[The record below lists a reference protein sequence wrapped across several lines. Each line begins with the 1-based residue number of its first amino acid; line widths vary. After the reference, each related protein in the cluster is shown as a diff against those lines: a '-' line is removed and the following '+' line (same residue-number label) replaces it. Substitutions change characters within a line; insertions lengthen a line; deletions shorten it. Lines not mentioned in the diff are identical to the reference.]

1 MSTSVARK
9 LTVIQPE
16 KINMKEKVGY
26 ATGDLACNFI
36 YQTVSSYL
44 LFFYTDV
51 FGITAAAAGL
61 MFLIVRLID
70 AVADPLIG
78 TFVDKTNTKYGR
90 FRPYLLYGAFPFAG
104 VAILCF
110 TTPAFSDPMK
120 LVYAYVT
127 YILLSITYS
136 FINIPYAALTSAITQ
151 DNKEVVSLTSI
162 RMLFSNTGGLIV
174 SFGVP
179 LLAGIF
185 TNMTGHTSS
194 GWQITMSL
202 MGILGALLLIYSFR
216 NTTERVQLN
225 HAAEAQVNFKD
236 IFVQLK
242 ANRPLIIVCFFFIL
256 NFGVNSIVNSVGIY
270 YVTYNVA
277 RPELVKWYGLMGTLP
292 ALILMPLMPMM
303 YRLMGKKKLLFT
315 ALALKAIG
323 LLALF
328 LVPATMVP
336 LVFAGRLVAALGTIT
351 AGAFTWALIPETID
365 YGEYK
370 TGKRAS
376 GIIYALVGFF
386 FKFGMAIGGIVPG
399 LILAKFGYVANHT
412 QTPEALHGI
421 LITMTAIP
429 VVFVIIELAAI
440 FFYNLDEK
448 EHKRVLAELNTR
460 R

>member
-1 MSTSVARK
+1 MNTRLAGNIPVVSTV
-9 LTVIQPE
+9 
-16 KINMKEKVGY
+16 KIRTKEKLGY

-61 MFLIVRLID
+61 MFLIVRFID
-70 AVADPLIG
+70 AVLDPFIG
-78 TFVDKTNTKYGR
+78 TLVDKTNTKYGR

-110 TTPAFSDPMK
+110 TTPGFSDPMK

-136 FINIPYAALTSAITQ
+136 VINIPYTALTSAITQ
-151 DNKEVVSLTSI
+151 DNKEVVSLTSY

-185 TNMTGHTSS
+185 TNLTGTTST
-194 GWQITMSL
+194 GWQITMSI
-202 MGILGALLLIYSFR
+202 MGIVGAFLLIYSFY
-216 NTTERVQLN
+216 NTKERVPIS
-225 HAAEAQVNFKD
+225 HKEEDKITFKD
-236 IFVQLK
+236 IFIQLK
-242 ANRPLIIVCFFFIL
+242 SNRPLLIVCLFFIL

-270 YVTYNVA
+270 YVTYNVG
-277 RPELVKWYGLMGTLP
+277 RPELVKWYGLLGTLP

-303 YRLMGKKKLLFT
+303 YKWMGKKKLLFT
-315 ALALKAIG
+315 ALSCKAIG
-323 LLALF
+323 LIALF
-328 LVPATMVP
+328 VVPASMVP
-336 LVFAGRLVAALGTIT
+336 LVFASRAIAAIGTIT
-351 AGAFTWALIPETID
+351 AGGFTWALIPETID

-376 GIIYALVGFF
+376 GVIYALVGFF
-386 FKFGMAIGGIVPG
+386 FKFGMAIGGIIPG
-399 LILAKFGYVANHT
+399 LILANFGYVSNQI
-412 QTPEALHGI
+412 QTATALHGI
-421 LITMTAIP
+421 LITMTIIP
-429 VVFVIIELAAI
+429 AVFVLIELFAI
-440 FFYNLDEK
+440 YFYNLDEK
-448 EHKRVLAELNTR
+448 EHKRVLSALSAR
-460 R
+460 K